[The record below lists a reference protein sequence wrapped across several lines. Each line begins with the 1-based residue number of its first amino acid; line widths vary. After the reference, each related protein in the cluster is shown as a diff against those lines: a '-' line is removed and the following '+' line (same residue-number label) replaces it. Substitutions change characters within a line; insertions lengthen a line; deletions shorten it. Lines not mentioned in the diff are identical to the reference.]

1 MHINQESGWIHHV
14 VNFKALE
21 LNGRLSSCFSRLKL
35 MCLKG
40 IEKVWLSLL
49 LWLAV
54 TGNPREI
61 NAVLDPSDLDGVEEK
76 LTQVTK
82 AIYCYILLLLAVV
95 TCKNMKHIQIIIWK
109 LGLFYII
116 QIFFRFFF
124 FWSNQ
129 KHMCFL
135 KKTQELDQNV

>member
-1 MHINQESGWIHHV
+1 
-14 VNFKALE
+14 
-21 LNGRLSSCFSRLKL
+21 

-49 LWLAV
+49 LWLVV

-61 NAVLDPSDLDGVEEK
+61 HVVLDSSDLDGVEEK

-116 QIFFRFFF
+116 QIFSVCFFF
-124 FWSNQ
+124 LVKSKAYVFFEENPRIGSECLNL
-129 KHMCFL
+129 F
-135 KKTQELDQNV
+135 